1 MIIKAADLSNASHIF
16 ESFFDSVKEQT
27 SKLGANIDTFRNDG
41 SFKTKFKSDGY
52 DAARN
57 YMGIYITALNKLNTV
72 CDTTLNNIISAN
84 NTVIN
89 AMAGYS
95 EIDLSK
101 RLEIEENLQLLKIDL
116 QNTYAEL
123 NAAKKKSTIYSCKQA
138 IEKLEKS
145 IIEIEKY
152 LTIIKNTE
160 IAYNNAKGLI
170 SGDVTT
176 TIQGFSTLIGNFC
189 K

>member
-1 MIIKAADLSNASHIF
+1 MIIKAADLSNASSIF

-27 SKLGANIDTFRNDG
+27 SKLGTNIDTFRNDS
-41 SFKTKFKSDGY
+41 SFKTKIKSDGY

-57 YMGIYITALNKLNTV
+57 YMGIYIAALDKLNTV

-84 NTVIN
+84 NSVIS

-101 RLEIEENLQLLKIDL
+101 RSEIENRLQQLKTDL
-116 QNTYAEL
+116 ANTYAEL
-123 NAAKKKSTIYSCKQA
+123 NATTSKSTQYSCKQA
-138 IEKLEKS
+138 IYKLEQD
-145 IIEIEKY
+145 ITEMEKY

-160 IAYNNAKGLI
+160 TAYNSAKGLI
-170 SGDVTT
+170 GGDVSS